1 MQELALRHEI
11 SSFKAPNGRAN
22 RASVVNLLFR
32 ESFDHPHL
40 PTIQIQCTKSVPPDM
55 IASAHR
61 LFKLSPTYV
70 VIHRAATNVWI
81 PTTLM
86 KKSHA
91 LLLQDDDG
99 GRNML

>member
-1 MQELALRHEI
+1 MHKKCL
-11 SSFKAPNGRAN
+11 
-22 RASVVNLLFR
+22 
-32 ESFDHPHL
+32 
-40 PTIQIQCTKSVPPDM
+40 PPDM

>member
-40 PTIQIQCTKSVPPDM
+40 PTIQIQCTKSVPPNM

-61 LFKLSPTYV
+61 LFKLSPTY

>member
-1 MQELALRHEI
+1 MEEQTELVSSI
-11 SSFKAPNGRAN
+11 SCLERVLTVLIYQLYKFNAQK
-22 RASVVNLLFR
+22 
-32 ESFDHPHL
+32 
-40 PTIQIQCTKSVPPDM
+40 IVPPDM

-61 LFKLSPTYV
+61 LFKLSPTY